1 MNTQL
6 KLLSTALF
14 SVALMGAMPASAGDH
29 GEGHM
34 SDKSEVHQ
42 GQEGADKTERLP
54 TQRGAGDKVEA
65 GTVGSDGMGETGAA
79 GKRPDATVDGP
90 DGVNGGGAT
99 AE

>member
-1 MNTQL
+1 MNTQM

-29 GEGHM
+29 GDEHM
-34 SDKSEVHQ
+34 SSDKSAVHQ

-54 TQRGAGDKVEA
+54 TQPGAGDEVEA
-65 GTVGSDGMGETGAA
+65 GTVGSDEMGAA